1 MIVLMNVRSF
11 QDETRPNSR
20 IDTIA
25 SNNGY
30 GRNNQWLNDT
40 DGLTHFHTPNLEM
53 LSHLKSVY
61 PPYLLQ

>member
-30 GRNNQWLNDT
+30 GL
-40 DGLTHFHTPNLEM
+40 GLVSIEKNASIM
-53 LSHLKSVY
+53 LTFFSELC
-61 PPYLLQ
+61 LA